1 MTIGFGNPSVA
12 CIVLIMG
19 IRVTQ
24 VRSADLNL
32 LVYFTVLAE
41 ERSLTRAAKRLFLTQ
56 PSMTRALQKLRDLF
70 ADDLLIRTS
79 TEYVLTPKGEAL
91 LREVSQFL
99 PRLDRLISGSNFDPY
114 RESAHFRV
122 AATDKRLFAIRPDS
136 GQAVRQVE
144 PGVLFISTLDR

>member
-79 TEYVLTPKGEAL
+79 TEYVLTPKGRPLFQKFSHFLLLLTLFSSETTSVPTPNPAL
-91 LREVSQFL
+91 
-99 PRLDRLISGSNFDPY
+99 
-114 RESAHFRV
+114 FRSPLTIN
-122 AATDKRLFAIRPDS
+122 ASSLFGPTP
-136 GQAVRQVE
+136 GQ
-144 PGVLFISTLDR
+144 